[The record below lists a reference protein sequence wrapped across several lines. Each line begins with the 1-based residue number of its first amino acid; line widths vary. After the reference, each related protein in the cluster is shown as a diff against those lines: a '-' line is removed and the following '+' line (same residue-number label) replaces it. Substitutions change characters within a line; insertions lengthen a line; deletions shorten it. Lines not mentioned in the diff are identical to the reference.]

1 MTDTPD
7 PTIRHRPSEQVREII
22 STLCDAIWNGKVP
35 PGKHLWSIPVNM
47 DRDFDMVLVDLLAE
61 RDALFA
67 SDAQTRQLYANLTRC
82 TVCDVLPGVK
92 LSSGNADKCF
102 RCDGTGFCTE
112 RQAAAPL
119 TILKLE
125 NELSQT
131 RLRLDALTETV
142 AQLTKDLEWSKAETY
157 AIEEGAGEWKARALS
172 AEGQIE
178 ALRPAV
184 LAVVDA
190 EEELAGPM
198 PLDMRGR
205 FLADPA
211 ESMRA
216 TVRATKAGIRA
227 RLESVFGNDAGR
239 LSIQARLDAMTG
251 ERAADDER
259 LRQAGA
265 RVGIWYGCDTPDWL
279 AEEILGLRA
288 RLDALEAEKMA
299 LADEYL
305 EREYARAEGRL
316 MANGYYPHLGI
327 CSAAHWKPLGEP
339 GCICDRQFKRERN
352 RAEKAEAQLTLAESS
367 RASLEAKLKALV
379 GQWRAEA
386 TSLEVYVASEFP
398 KRALLRKCAAAL
410 EAALPLPPSSP
421 SAQETP

>member
-1 MTDTPD
+1 MDGTEQAPPTLLDRIRRRLELSYPWSHTDFRHDGTPVFTQMGNPVEDLRCVMQELDQTRQFESEIRALLLGGERDD
-7 PTIRHRPSEQVREII
+7 PNQPTEI
-22 STLCDAIWNGKVP
+22 
-35 PGKHLWSIPVNM
+35 
-47 DRDFDMVLVDLLAE
+47 LAE
-61 RDALFA
+61 NVSRLWKRATAEL
-67 SDAQTRQLYANLTRC
+67 AQTRHLYANLTRC

-112 RQAAAPL
+112 KQAAAPL

-125 NELSQT
+125 NELAQT
-131 RLRLDALTETV
+131 RL
-142 AQLTKDLEWSKAETY
+142 
-157 AIEEGAGEWKARALS
+157 
-172 AEGQIE
+172 
-178 ALRPAV
+178 
-184 LAVVDA
+184 
-190 EEELAGPM
+190 
-198 PLDMRGR
+198 
-205 FLADPA
+205 
-211 ESMRA
+211 
-216 TVRATKAGIRA
+216 
-227 RLESVFGNDAGR
+227 
-239 LSIQARLDAMTG
+239 RLDAMTG
-251 ERAADDER
+251 ERAADEER

-367 RASLEAKLKALV
+367 RASLEAEIAKYRDNRVSCTWGNL
-379 GQWRAEA
+379 
-386 TSLEVYVASEFP
+386 P
-398 KRALLRKCAAAL
+398 
-410 EAALPLPPSSP
+410 EAARKIMGLEPHEWDNKTISEQRDYVVQRMLHVQREYQFELSLPPSSP